1 MSRAKDRL
9 RAKGIDASEVSAS
22 RIIMV
27 PHTSLKVA
35 PKGHAL
41 FDPRSLY
48 PTDREMQADMVA
60 RVKAGERP
68 NEKAF
73 KVREEPDGMLI
84 VDGHQRNNAILAA
97 AEELGRELMVMVEFF
112 VGDDK
117 ALLLAR
123 AEANDHDRFARKDAP
138 SVLAFRV
145 KQLTAIGATEREI
158 ADAMPKGVGPA
169 EVEALARWGNLCAD
183 ARKRFDDGAPI
194 GLLAAVL
201 EAPRDEQVQRL
212 DKLIAAGVK
221 SARGATRRTNAE
233 RDERDPWARRMSPKQ
248 AARVAD
254 DIGDAFDRLSTDI
267 AKSVA
272 RGVIAGLRLA
282 ANEDTKSV
290 LRDLPTPLADAIRE
304 ARTAKRK
311 AAAK

>member
-201 EAPRDEQVQRL
+201 EAPREEQVQRL

-221 SARGATRRTNAE
+221 SGRGATRRTNAE
-233 RDERDPWARRMSPKQ
+233 RDERDPWARRMSPK
-248 AARVAD
+248 ASCKVAD
-254 DIGDAFDRLSTDI
+254 TLTADGVTRTKAEREAAFYVASGMRIAAGQDVIG
-267 AKSVA
+267 
-272 RGVIAGLRLA
+272 
-282 ANEDTKSV
+282 V
-290 LRDLPTPLADAIRE
+290 LDLLPPTIADAIRE
-304 ARTAKRK
+304 ARAAKRK